1 MVSQWSYV
9 FTSQFYTNY
18 FSLENRLKINGSIRG
33 TYFFLQYSFGNYLYS
48 LFVMIK
54 WLFEI
59 SKMFVGF
66 CLSSPNLMYVP
77 RELLLM
83 EFHSSLL
90 ILHVASMCCF
100 LWACLL
106 SQKHFFLVNYENWDK
121 NQPFKVLWVGSI
133 CNKNVPKGCEIITDP
148 LDVLK

>member
-59 SKMFVGF
+59 SKMCVGF

-106 SQKHFFLVNYENWDK
+106 SQKHFFFWLIMK
-121 NQPFKVLWVGSI
+121 T
-133 CNKNVPKGCEIITDP
+133 EIKISLLKYSG
-148 LDVLK
+148 LDQYAIKMFQRDVRS